1 MLIAVLTLCDHV
13 SGCPSG
19 DADQSLARIRPP
31 ISPPPASH
39 AGLLHSPPIIEVT
52 RLRFRSHFSRWYTQT
67 NGETILNSREFLGG
81 NTEFPPD
88 CGKRPFL
95 GLPIGLIPPA
105 REGRRQMFS
114 ETDKQQILKEWR
126 LTQKSSD

>member
-39 AGLLHSPPIIEVT
+39 AGLVQSPPIIEVT
-52 RLRFRSHFSRWYTQT
+52 RLSKWKVQFRAEKDSPLRSSRPTSPLWVQKRK
-67 NGETILNSREFLGG
+67 L
-81 NTEFPPD
+81 PPPRNHVALSSEPD
-88 CGKRPFL
+88 
-95 GLPIGLIPPA
+95 IPAP
-105 REGRRQMFS
+105 
-114 ETDKQQILKEWR
+114 T
-126 LTQKSSD
+126 